1 MSRACKPRINT
12 SEIPFELSHEI
23 MISSHVK
30 IHVTTVSVIFTRE
43 KITVAVATQ

>member
-30 IHVTTVSVIFTRE
+30 IHVTTVSVFTRE